1 MWSASVYM
9 PHPPRERSCTLYPTS
24 CTQSGFRAPPTE
36 GSLLPPYTAAAYRSR
51 GRIQVLLWGCG
62 SFGLLVLAV
71 SSSPLPGTDTW
82 ILSVLASDGCLGDL
96 VPIDQ
101 RDEVTGSGQHRELVT
116 EAGLEAKSPDSLC
129 DAL

>member
-1 MWSASVYM
+1 M
-9 PHPPRERSCTLYPTS
+9 PHPPRERSCTRYPTS
-24 CTQSGFRAPPTE
+24 CTQSGFHALPTE

-82 ILSVLASDGCLGDL
+82 ILSVLALDGCLGDL
-96 VPIDQ
+96 VQILRVPSPLTAPPVPVQ
-101 RDEVTGSGQHRELVT
+101 
-116 EAGLEAKSPDSLC
+116 GLEMVRIL
-129 DAL
+129 